1 MVAFMNL
8 GRTSVNVNTDH
19 IAEITPFLPL
29 ARVATDLIVS
39 SCEPKFVFMNQ
50 CSNGGA
56 Q

>member
-8 GRTSVNVNTDH
+8 GRTPAIVNTDRIKE
-19 IAEITPFLPL
+19 IAAFLPL
-29 ARVATDLIVS
+29 ARVAADLVVS
-39 SCEPKFVFMNQ
+39 SCEPQFVSMNL